1 MIRNYFSTPKMPIF
15 FFYTPYTI
23 VYLVKFI
30 FMIQNETTSWISWVW
45 NIVIFLLGS
54 YTYAW
59 LSSYILDTKDNVLLR
74 FFFMK
79 SVLFRKKFG
88 TIAKMTFDTHR
99 RINPTFKQKI
109 EGDKVDFRESFGT
122 YIKGTFFSFIIVI
135 IVKFILA
142 WILHPIFWI
151 SIIIHPIIMKKYRQK
166 ISEHLA
172 SE

>member
-1 MIRNYFSTPKMPIF
+1 MPIF

-74 FFFMK
+74 F
-79 SVLFRKKFG
+79 SL
-88 TIAKMTFDTHR
+88 
-99 RINPTFKQKI
+99 
-109 EGDKVDFRESFGT
+109 
-122 YIKGTFFSFIIVI
+122 
-135 IVKFILA
+135 
-142 WILHPIFWI
+142 
-151 SIIIHPIIMKKYRQK
+151 
-166 ISEHLA
+166 
-172 SE
+172 